1 MCPEE
6 SRISALASLSNFQIK
21 MHNITFRLSTIDW
34 KVRRIEIAKNVFLKF
49 HPNMLKK
56 QVLKKEQ

>member
-21 MHNITFRLSTIDW
+21 MHNITFRLCTIDW

-56 QVLKKEQ
+56 